1 MRFTKLLALVGLFAG
16 SALAAP
22 TEDPRPQK
30 PAKPAPAPP
39 TNGCGNDATPYCCNT
54 DIFGIGSC
62 YSYRM
67 SILPCCLLRISIG
80 KVYPRTNK
88 DTSWN
93 RIQFPVLPD
102 RHLLQCPERES
113 DLKSNT

>member
-39 TNGCGNDATPYCCNT
+39 TNGCEFSSQCSQTVICCNAQNSVQVCVGNAELFT
-54 DIFGIGSC
+54 PP
-62 YSYRM
+62 Y
-67 SILPCCLLRISIG
+67 
-80 KVYPRTNK
+80 YPY
-88 DTSWN
+88 D
-93 RIQFPVLPD
+93 F
-102 RHLLQCPERES
+102 
-113 DLKSNT
+113 